1 MAGIFWGIFFTTFQV
16 DFLYLNYIMPA
27 FGMMLLCLQ
36 LRKFSEK
43 NTFFRKAF
51 RFSVLLLFC
60 EILSF
65 GISATPLAVNEMVS
79 IGLALAGTALQ
90 VAMLLY
96 LREALIEEYQKAEIE
111 DGRNHWFIWLVV
123 WKLSI
128 YVLLFIDFGA
138 VLSLIALVVILIGL
152 FCYLC
157 DTGKKLPIE
166 EDLEE
171 KGPQPLIL
179 WSAYTA
185 AIVLVIIGGVFLS
198 RIGFQE
204 LTPLEKTDYSS
215 LTEKGMPVEIAET
228 MSKEDV
234 QTLNNVEHFKVLKPY
249 MDEGSSD
256 ADIITVA
263 GMGDDG
269 LYAAVV
275 WFSHGDRKRFSR
287 DVLQLQG
294 DSLGLYQGRV
304 IYTNADGSRV
314 YHKIDNTDLD
324 FQYDED
330 FFESYCN
337 TYLDIQPVNSAKNVS
352 AYLLFSAGASDEY
365 DEDDE
370 EAAGIIDARIS
381 VGWYGLSFLQ
391 FPYRKT
397 PDALSREA
405 YSSYAKH
412 FYQFSDTFKNA
423 ENPDQS

>member
-43 NTFFRKAF
+43 NTFFSKAF

-166 EDLEE
+166 EDLAE
-171 KGPQPLIL
+171 KGP
-179 WSAYTA
+179 
-185 AIVLVIIGGVFLS
+185 
-198 RIGFQE
+198 
-204 LTPLEKTDYSS
+204 
-215 LTEKGMPVEIAET
+215 
-228 MSKEDV
+228 
-234 QTLNNVEHFKVLKPY
+234 
-249 MDEGSSD
+249 
-256 ADIITVA
+256 
-263 GMGDDG
+263 
-269 LYAAVV
+269 
-275 WFSHGDRKRFSR
+275 
-287 DVLQLQG
+287 
-294 DSLGLYQGRV
+294 
-304 IYTNADGSRV
+304 
-314 YHKIDNTDLD
+314 
-324 FQYDED
+324 
-330 FFESYCN
+330 
-337 TYLDIQPVNSAKNVS
+337 
-352 AYLLFSAGASDEY
+352 
-365 DEDDE
+365 
-370 EAAGIIDARIS
+370 
-381 VGWYGLSFLQ
+381 
-391 FPYRKT
+391 
-397 PDALSREA
+397 
-405 YSSYAKH
+405 
-412 FYQFSDTFKNA
+412 
-423 ENPDQS
+423 